1 MAKQMKESMAGFCGS
16 SRSGLLAV
24 IIAVA
29 TCMFSA
35 TRADAAERSET
46 FQEIQVSVRG
56 EGQPVIMIPGLNS
69 AGSVWDQT
77 CEKLQP
83 SGIQCHIVQLPGFAG
98 QAPIA
103 GKATDGYLASMR
115 DRLLSYI
122 AARDLKAPV
131 VMGHSLG
138 GELGLQMAIKE
149 PAKVGR
155 LVIVDSLP
163 FFAAVRAPNA
173 TSESMKPM
181 AEGMRAGMMESPV
194 ETYRTQLKAN
204 LVGMTRDAKRVERLA
219 EWGFAS
225 DRATTAQAMYE
236 IFTIDLRNDVGQI
249 RQPTLVLGA
258 WAAYAPFGSTKES
271 VRKTFEDQYKKL
283 NGVRIELSETGY
295 HFLMWDDPEWLVA
308 QAKQFVSEKTQ
319 TATAQKQ

>member
-1 MAKQMKESMAGFCGS
+1 MAKQLKAGVAGICGS
-16 SRSGLLAV
+16 SRSGLVAV
-24 IIAVA
+24 VIAVA
-29 TCMFSA
+29 VCMFSA
-35 TRADAAERSET
+35 TRSDAAERRET
-46 FQEIQVSVRG
+46 FQEIQVTVRG
-56 EGQPVIMIPGLNS
+56 EGRPVIMIPGLNS
-69 AGSVWDQT
+69 AGAVWDQT

-83 SGIQCHIVQLPGFAG
+83 SGVQCHIVHLPGFAG
-98 QAPIA
+98 QAPMTDKMA
-103 GKATDGYLASMR
+103 DGYLASMR
-115 DRLLSYI
+115 DRLLAYI
-122 AARDLKAPV
+122 AAKNLKAPV

-138 GELGLQMAIKE
+138 GELGMQMAIKE
-149 PAKVGR
+149 PAKVGK

-181 AEGMRAGMMESPV
+181 AEGMRAGMMESPI

-219 EWGFAS
+219 EWGIAS

-236 IFTIDLRNDVGQI
+236 IFTIDLRNDVSQI

-271 VRKTFEDQYKKL
+271 VRKTFEDQYRKL

-308 QAKQFVSEKTQ
+308 QVSQFI
-319 TATAQKQ
+319 ATKADAVAQKP